1 MTKTNVPRLRFNEF
15 HSEWSEKKLNEVSD
29 RVTRKN
35 KNLDSD
41 LPLTISAQYGLVDQ
55 ETFFNKKVAS
65 KDLSNYILV
74 KRGEFAYNKSYSN
87 GYPFGTIKSLKRYDM
102 GVLSSLYIVFAI
114 KENIS
119 HLFMDSFFDSN
130 HWHKEVSTKTTEG
143 ARNHGLLNIS
153 PQDFMKSKIFV
164 PNNIEE
170 QNRIGLFISNLDNLI
185 ELQTKKLEQLKKLK
199 KGYLQKMFPQD
210 GELVPRLRFSGFSG
224 EWKESKLG
232 DYLALPKLETVEV
245 KNSSEILS
253 VKLNLKGIVRLGQDS
268 TLKLGSTKYYK
279 RRKNQFIYG
288 KQNFFNGSMAIVPDE
303 YDGLVSSGDVP
314 SFDINDISPE
324 FLLLFVSR
332 KDYYK
337 HSEKFA
343 NGTGSKRIHE
353 DVFLNFNINVPSQ
366 DEQYKISNFF
376 KTLNNQINI
385 ESEKLNSLKQ
395 QKKAY
400 LQKMFI

>member
-1 MTKTNVPRLRFNEF
+1 MTETNVPRLRFKEF
-15 HSEWSEKKLNEVSD
+15 SGEWSEKKLNEVAD

-55 ETFFNKKVAS
+55 EIFFNKKVAS
-65 KDLSNYILV
+65 KDLSNYFLV

-102 GVLSSLYIVFAI
+102 GVLSSLYIVFSI

-185 ELQTKKLEQLKKLK
+185 ELQTQKLEQLKKLK
-199 KGYLQKMFPQD
+199 QGYLQKMFPQE
-210 GELVPRLRFSGFSG
+210 GELEPRLRFSGFSG
-224 EWKESKLG
+224 DWKEEELG
-232 DYLALPKLETVEV
+232 NVVLYEQP
-245 KNSSEILS
+245 
-253 VKLNLKGIVRLGQDS
+253 
-268 TLKLGSTKYYK
+268 TKYIVKSNEYSK
-279 RRKNQFIYG
+279 EFNVPVLTAGKN
-288 KQNFFNGSMAIVPDE
+288 
-303 YDGLVSSGDVP
+303 
-314 SFDINDISPE
+314 
-324 FLLLFVSR
+324 FLLGYTNELENV
-332 KDYYK
+332 KEA
-337 HSEKFA
+337 SETNPLIIFDDFTTSSHYVNFSFKIKSSAMKFLKA
-343 NGTGSKRIHE
+343 THNNDTYFMYCVLE
-353 DVFLNFNINVPSQ
+353 NINYFPTTHSRQWISNYSKMTVRIPNC
-366 DEQYKISNFF
+366 DEQNRISSFLKKIDQMIKYQSH
-376 KTLNNQINI
+376 KI
-385 ESEKLNSLKQ
+385 ESLKQ

>member
-1 MTKTNVPRLRFNEF
+1 MTETNVPRLRFKEF
-15 HSEWSEKKLNEVSD
+15 SGEWSEKKLNEVAD

-55 ETFFNKKVAS
+55 EIFFNKKVAS
-65 KDLSNYILV
+65 KDLSNYFLV

-102 GVLSSLYIVFAI
+102 GVLSSLYIVFSI

-185 ELQTKKLEQLKKLK
+185 ELQTQKLEQLNKLK
-199 KGYLQKMFPQD
+199 RGYLQKMFPQD
-210 GELVPRLRFSGFSG
+210 GESVPRLRFSGFSG
-224 EWKESKLG
+224 EWKEAKLG
-232 DYLALPKLETVEV
+232 DVVNYEQPTRYIVNSTEYDNDYKTPVLTAGKSFILGYTNEENIKVASRESPVIVFDDFTANNHYVDFNFMVKSSAIKILEAKEENLTYFINCVLNNITYVPMSHNRQWISRYSKFIINIPLFKEQEKIV
-245 KNSSEILS
+245 SLFQKIDELIEEQSN
-253 VKLNLKGIVRLGQDS
+253 KLNQ
-268 TLKLGSTKYYK
+268 
-279 RRKNQFIYG
+279 
-288 KQNFFNGSMAIVPDE
+288 
-303 YDGLVSSGDVP
+303 
-314 SFDINDISPE
+314 
-324 FLLLFVSR
+324 
-332 KDYYK
+332 
-337 HSEKFA
+337 
-343 NGTGSKRIHE
+343 
-353 DVFLNFNINVPSQ
+353 
-366 DEQYKISNFF
+366 
-376 KTLNNQINI
+376 
-385 ESEKLNSLKQ
+385 LKQ